1 MENNKYLKLLLQQ
14 KKQKW
19 LLLLIL
25 SSTILLLTTIASF
38 SSSPQLLYKSHS
50 NKYHF
55 QQVPRFVEPKLENSP
70 SSPVHKVP
78 RLAYSISGSA
88 GDGVS
93 LKRALKALYHPRNQ
107 YAVHLDLEAT
117 AEERLELAR
126 WVSEEKVFKEVGNVR
141 VVVRSNLVTYRGL
154 TMVSNTLHAAAILLK
169 DIDDGESWDWFIN
182 LSASDYPL
190 MTQDDIL
197 HTLFDIP
204 RDLNFIEHTSDI
216 GWKKDQR
223 AKPVIIDPGL
233 YSQPKSEVF
242 WISEKRRLPT
252 AYNLFTGSAWMM
264 LSRPFVEYCL
274 WGWDNLPRIVLMY
287 YANFL
292 SSPEGYFHTVICN
305 ADEFRNTTVNHDLH
319 FISWDNPP
327 KQHPHFLTVDDYES
341 MVESNVPFA
350 RKFGKDDPVLDKIDS
365 NLLGRR
371 ADGFVPGGWFTDEGN
386 ASTVL
391 PRIYLKNTTELKPGP
406 GAQRLKR
413 LMSSLLLA
421 DDFSSTHCKMMPAV
435 SKMK

>member
-38 SSSPQLLYKSHS
+38 SSSPQLLYKSHG

-55 QQVPRFVEPKLENSP
+55 QQVPRFVEPKLKNSP
-70 SSPVHKVP
+70 SSPVRKVP
-78 RLAYSISGSA
+78 RLAYLISGSA

-126 WVSEEKVFKEVGNVR
+126 WVSEEKVFEEVGNVR

-190 MTQDDIL
+190 MTQDGNKCIIYIIQY
-197 HTLFDIP
+197 F
-204 RDLNFIEHTSDI
+204 
-216 GWKKDQR
+216 
-223 AKPVIIDPGL
+223 VINYYLIMSKVGL
-233 YSQPKSEVF
+233 VLL
-242 WISEKRRLPT
+242 W
-252 AYNLFTGSAWMM
+252 
-264 LSRPFVEYCL
+264 SR
-274 WGWDNLPRIVLMY
+274 
-287 YANFL
+287 
-292 SSPEGYFHTVICN
+292 
-305 ADEFRNTTVNHDLH
+305 
-319 FISWDNPP
+319 
-327 KQHPHFLTVDDYES
+327 
-341 MVESNVPFA
+341 
-350 RKFGKDDPVLDKIDS
+350 
-365 NLLGRR
+365 
-371 ADGFVPGGWFTDEGN
+371 
-386 ASTVL
+386 
-391 PRIYLKNTTELKPGP
+391 
-406 GAQRLKR
+406 
-413 LMSSLLLA
+413 
-421 DDFSSTHCKMMPAV
+421 
-435 SKMK
+435 